1 MYYLSVET
9 SCDETSLTLLRPR
22 AYTGEFV
29 AYLNS
34 FEVVASVVSSQID
47 VHREFGGVVPEIGA
61 REHAQYIHLLFKLLL
76 TKIGQGTQETV
87 AGAQVPVVDL
97 DLREYRTVLE
107 SIQKI
112 FVTTSPGLVSALR
125 VGLAFAESVQYHLPH
140 APEIVEVN
148 HLHGHM
154 VSCFYEAADSMILPD
169 VEVFPH
175 LHLLVSGGNSQIIL
189 METPSRWRIIG
200 ATLDDA
206 AGESFDKAGRLLGL
220 PYPAGVSIS
229 RIAGTTAENIHDL
242 PRGMLKN
249 ANYNYSFSGLKTAVR
264 YYVEKQEW
272 NLATK
277 LGSDDIAYLIATPPE
292 QISNERLRFVKEM
305 CISLQFVIVEQL
317 TRKFQTAIAKHR
329 PRSVGL
335 SGGVS
340 ANPLLRQELQKLH
353 SRVYIPPLYLTG
365 DNATMIG
372 LSGLSYLYSKPKNAK
387 NLPT

>member
-61 REHAQYIHLLFKLLL
+61 REHAQHIHLLFKLLL
-76 TKIGQGTQETV
+76 SKIGQGTQATIQ
-87 AGAQVPVVDL
+87 GGKVPVVDFQSKEYEAV
-97 DLREYRTVLE
+97 LRNIR
-107 SIQKI
+107 KI

-125 VGLAFAESVQYHLPH
+125 VGLGFAQSLQYHLSPT
-140 APEIVEVN
+140 PEIVEVN

-154 VSCFYEAADSMILPD
+154 VSCFYESLETSVPD
-169 VEVFPH
+169 VAVFPH
-175 LHLLVSGGNSQIIL
+175 VHLLVSGGNSQIL
-189 METPSRWRIIG
+189 LVESPRQWRIIG

-229 RIAGTTAENIHDL
+229 RIAGLDARNIHDL

-249 ANYNYSFSGLKTAVR
+249 AEYNYSFSGLKTAVR
-264 YYVEKQEW
+264 YYVQRQEW
-272 NLATK
+272 NLETK
-277 LGSDDIAYLIATPPE
+277 LTPDDIAYLIATPPE
-292 QISNERLRFVKEM
+292 QISDERLRFVKEM

-317 TRKFQTAIAKHR
+317 TRKLGRAITEHR
-329 PRSVGL
+329 PRSLGL

-340 ANPLLRQELQKLH
+340 ANPLLRQEVQKLH
-353 SRVYIPPLYLTG
+353 PRVYIPPLYLTG

-372 LSGLSYLYSKPKNAK
+372 LSGLSYLYSKPKNPK